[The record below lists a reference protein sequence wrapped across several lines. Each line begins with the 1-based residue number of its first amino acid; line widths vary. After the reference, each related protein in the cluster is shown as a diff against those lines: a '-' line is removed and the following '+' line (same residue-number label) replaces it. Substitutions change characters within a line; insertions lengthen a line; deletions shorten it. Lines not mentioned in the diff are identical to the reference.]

1 MTRVNPPALA
11 LVLGV
16 VGASACAHST
26 TSSPSVSASSISTE
40 PLEVSAVLAAEKVI
54 LDPSARSLAIM
65 APLPLGTTTESV
77 EVSEGVRLRVLRR
90 GKGRPVV
97 FIPGWT
103 CSADFFTH
111 QLAGLGEEYQVI
123 AYDPR
128 GHGGSDKP
136 PEGNTLRQRGADLK
150 ALLDH
155 YALEDA
161 VIVGWSFGILDMYAY
176 LQAEGTERVAGVV
189 VLDEP
194 PKVFIDPKSPQKW
207 GEIPLASD
215 GIVYFLRSVIDSRRE
230 FWEGYAGYML
240 GMSPEQAAGNPEIA
254 RIVELGMLTPDV
266 VALAN
271 MADAAA
277 TNFTAI
283 AAQTSVR
290 VPTLVL
296 AREDWADAAQAWTS
310 EQLPAAAFDRI
321 PLHMSFATHPKKV
334 NARLRRF
341 IDELAGAPER

>member
-1 MTRVNPPALA
+1 MMSLRIS
-11 LVLGV
+11 VLFL
-16 VGASACAHST
+16 ASAAACST
-26 TSSPSVSASSISTE
+26 TSPPPTADAAPTPIADAAPPAVNLA
-40 PLEVSAVLAAEKVI
+40 LERAERVLM
-54 LDPSARSLAIM
+54 DPEAQQLAIM
-65 APLPLGTTTESV
+65 APIPEGTLRDRV
-77 EVSEGVRLRVLRR
+77 EVEEGVALRVLRR
-90 GKGRPVV
+90 GAGRPVI

-111 QLAGLGEEYQVI
+111 QLSGLGNDHHVL

-136 PEGNTLRQRGADLK
+136 LEGNTLRQRGADLK
-150 ALLDH
+150 ALMTH
-155 YALEDA
+155 YDIKDA

-176 LQAEGTERVAGVV
+176 LQAEGTDRVAGVV

-194 PKVFIDPKSPQKW
+194 PQVFVDPKAPQKW

-230 FWEGYAGYML
+230 FWTGYAGYML
-240 GMSPEQAAGNPEIA
+240 GMSPEQAEGNPEIS

-277 TNFTAI
+277 TDFTAT
-283 AAQTSVR
+283 AQAVSR
-290 VPTLVL
+290 KVPTLVL
-296 AREDWADAAQAWTS
+296 AREDWADAAAEWTTQS
-310 EQLPAAAFDRI
+310 LPTAAFDRI
-321 PLHMSFATHPKKV
+321 PLHMSFATHPVEV
-334 NARLRRF
+334 NARLRAF
-341 IDELAGAPER
+341 ISQLPSP